1 MKRWI
6 SVTPVLL
13 LLLVVGCV
21 SLNIKVPVYDNDAL
35 NEIHYRNEELARELA
50 NITGVNTAFSP
61 YRPALVSLYNDY
73 KTGRYGKAFKEI
85 VEVGNGEYAD
95 YSPGLEA
102 LLWLYRTDQDAAR
115 GVLADYS
122 LDALLHAAWGDCTG
136 EQWDEWHEVRPRIA
150 APELAVYFTAHALRY
165 IPERADG
172 KNYLQS
178 ASETLLVGGGDCED
192 FALLIVEALESGGF
206 FARLFTVDIYN
217 EEGERLYAHTVAGY
231 RRDHQWY
238 FIQGFDGECLAGD
251 VTGPFDHAYGMAE
264 YIAGSIGGV
273 PLYYYIDTV
282 FEFLEAYQP
291 LNRGRN

>member
-6 SVTPVLL
+6 RYTPILL
-13 LLLVVGCV
+13 LLIAGCV
-21 SLNIKVPVYDNDAL
+21 SLAVQVPVYENDAL
-35 NEIHYRNEELARELA
+35 NEIHYRNQELARELA
-50 NITGVNTAFSP
+50 NIPGVNTPLSP
-61 YRPALVSLYNDY
+61 YRPALEGLFADY
-73 KTGRYGKAFKEI
+73 RSGRYGRAFEEI
-85 VEVGNGEYAD
+85 VAIGNGELAD

-102 LLWLYRTDQDAAR
+102 LLWLYREDPNTAR
-115 GVLADYS
+115 DVLADYS
-122 LDALLHAAWGDCTG
+122 LDVLLSAAWGDCTG
-136 EQWDEWHEVRPRIA
+136 EEWDDWDEVRPRIA
-150 APELAVYFTAHALRY
+150 APELAAYFTAHALHY

-178 ASETLLVGGGDCED
+178 ASETLLVSGGDCED
-192 FALLIVEALESGGF
+192 FALLVVEALESGGY

-231 RRDHQWY
+231 RRDYQWY
-238 FIQGFDGECLAGD
+238 FIQGFDGEYLAGS
-251 VTGPFDHAYGMAE
+251 VTGPFEHAYEMAE
-264 YIAGSIGGV
+264 YISGSIGGV

>member
-6 SVTPVLL
+6 LLTPI

-21 SLNIKVPVYDNDAL
+21 SLNARVPVYDNDTL

-50 NITGVNTAFSP
+50 NIPGVNTPSSP
-61 YRPALVSLYNDY
+61 YLSALATLNSDY
-73 KTGRYGKAFKEI
+73 RSGRYTHAFEEI
-85 VEVGNGEYAD
+85 REIGSGEYAD
-95 YSPGLEA
+95 YPPALEA
-102 LLWLYRTDQDAAR
+102 LLWLYRADQGTAR
-115 GVLADYS
+115 KVLADYS
-122 LDALLHAAWGDCTG
+122 LDALLDAAWGDCTG
-136 EQWDEWHEVRPRIA
+136 EQWDEWDEVRPRIA
-150 APELAVYFTAHALRY
+150 APELAAYFTAHALRY

-178 ASETLLVGGGDCED
+178 AAETLLVGGGDCED
-192 FALLIVEALESGGF
+192 FALLIVEALESGGI

-217 EEGERLYAHTVAGY
+217 DEGDRLYAHTVAAY
-231 RRDHQWY
+231 RWNHQWY
-238 FIQGFDGECLAGD
+238 FIQGFDGEFMAGD
-251 VTGPFDHAYGMAE
+251 VTGPFDHAYGMAV

-291 LNRGRN
+291 LNRGGN